1 MKKIVKQKVLQK
13 SLIQAK
19 FDTMQNKL
27 HSLANKVEPQN
38 KDLKQLNKLKTLKNS
53 QNKKMLISK
62 DKNCLN

>member
-1 MKKIVKQKVLQK
+1 MKKIVLQKIMQK
-13 SLIQAK
+13 SLIRAK

-38 KDLKQLNKLKTLKNS
+38 KDLKQLNKSKTLKNS
-53 QNKKMLISK
+53 QNKKMLILK

>member
-53 QNKKMLISK
+53 QNKKMLILK

>member
-38 KDLKQLNKLKTLKNS
+38 KDLKQLNKSKTLKNS
-53 QNKKMLISK
+53 QNKKMLILK

>member
-1 MKKIVKQKVLQK
+1 MQK
-13 SLIQAK
+13 SLIWAK

-38 KDLKQLNKLKTLKNS
+38 KDLKQLNKSKTLKNS
-53 QNKKMLISK
+53 QNKKMLILK